1 MSVPTEEVVRHL
13 DFVPEP
19 AVDPLLPESD
29 PDHLDFI
36 PEDPAEL
43 RRAVTRMAAHI
54 NLADWR
60 FVKLIAAMDRTRGW
74 REGGYCNLGN
84 WLDHRC
90 GLGPCA
96 SRERIRIGRAL
107 AKLARIDAAFRDGAI
122 SYSKVRAITR
132 VAAPHTEAMLLA
144 IAEGSSAAQLESLV
158 RTYERVGGSVRGR
171 DSSEQRRGLSWYYE
185 DGMLV
190 LTAAVPAERGA
201 LVIEALQQVID
212 GRKDDAEARCAS
224 LLGVTYPGE
233 TAEPAADEGSDEAPA
248 KRTGGI
254 EGEEAVAEAE
264 LIAVDVLTA
273 AEPLADHANGD
284 NGEVVSARVASAVVT
299 DVDVPDVSVETLAD
313 QAYGDNDKVVST
325 QIASADLTGVDGA
338 GSISAETPVDRS
350 CGDNG
355 KEVSTQSACAAVTDM
370 DVFGDVSAETDD
382 LPDWLT
388 FDLSSRE
395 QRFADALVDMAEH
408 CLASP
413 AGHWKRRRTGRRY
426 EVVLTID
433 RNELAKQQ
441 SAGGA
446 RYHVEPDWGI
456 DEEDARQI
464 ACDADLTEFI
474 QDARGNLLNYERR
487 RRIVPA
493 RLLRALKLRDQNRCR
508 FPGCAHQ
515 RYVEAHH
522 VKHWIDGG
530 ETCLENLVLLC
541 GAHHRM
547 LHHGAFHIVIEDG
560 DVVFVGRNGEVVA
573 PALNPQFAEVPED
586 VSAETP
592 LSGPDTVDCPTRRRR
607 PSVFKT
613 RSEREIIDMLHFRED
628 WGRNSRWLER
638 ILKRVPAAAPL
649 CGVKPPS

>member
-19 AVDPLLPESD
+19 AVDPLISETGS
-29 PDHLDFI
+29 DHLDFI
-36 PEDPAEL
+36 PDDPAEL

-107 AKLARIDAAFRDGAI
+107 ERLPCIDAAFRDGAI

-132 VAAPHTEAMLLA
+132 VATPHTEAMLLA
-144 IAEGSSAAQLESLV
+144 IAEGSSAAQIESLV
-158 RTYERVGGSVRGR
+158 RTYERVGESDRGR
-171 DSSEQRRGLSWYYE
+171 ASSEQRRGLSWYYE
-185 DGMLV
+185 DGMLIM
-190 LTAAVPAERGA
+190 TAAVPAERGA
-201 LVIEALQQVID
+201 LVIEALRQVVD
-212 GRKDDAEARCAS
+212 GRKDEEEARCAS

-233 TAEPAADEGSDEAPA
+233 TAEPAAYGESDGVPAEGA
-248 KRTGGI
+248 GGI
-254 EGEEAVAEAE
+254 DGEAVPAQAEWT
-264 LIAVDVLTA
+264 AVDVS
-273 AEPLADHANGD
+273 AETPADLAGGH
-284 NGEVVSARVASAVVT
+284 NGEVVSRPVASAAVS
-299 DVDVPDVSVETLAD
+299 DPDA
-313 QAYGDNDKVVST
+313 A
-325 QIASADLTGVDGA
+325 IGV
-338 GSISAETPVDRS
+338 SAETPADHTGEDS
-350 CGDNG
+350 G
-355 KEVSTQSACAAVTDM
+355 EVVFARAASTTVTDM

-388 FDLSSRE
+388 FALSSRE

-433 RNELAKQQ
+433 RNELAAKR

-456 DEEDARQI
+456 DEEDARHI

-474 QDARGNLLNYERR
+474 EDARGNLLNYERR
-487 RRIVPA
+487 RRIVPGP
-493 RLLRALKLRDQNRCR
+493 LLRALRLRDQNRCR

-560 DVVFVGRNGEVVA
+560 DVVFVGRDGEVIA
-573 PALNPQFAEVPED
+573 PALNPQFPGVSAEVPLAPIGTD
-586 VSAETP
+586 ILDQSSA
-592 LSGPDTVDCPTRRRR
+592 GRDRRS
-607 PSVFKT
+607 SVLKT
-613 RSEREIIDMLHFRED
+613 HSEREIVDMLHFRED
-628 WGRNSRWLER
+628 WGRKKNARFRKEL
-638 ILKRVPAAAPL
+638 LKISP
-649 CGVKPPS
+649 GNFMTI